1 MVDDFINRKHGRTSI
16 IYHHPAMEPILKE
29 TYGVIVYQEQVM
41 QIARALAGYS
51 LGGADLLRRAMGKK
65 KKEVMDKEKAKF
77 LDGARVTGVSE
88 KIADEVFD
96 LMAAFAGYGFNKSH
110 SAAYGL
116 VTYQTAYL
124 KRHFPEEFWAALLTC
139 DKDDTDKVARYVAE
153 VRDRDGLVMPPDIN
167 QSEMD
172 FSVVKTAV
180 AKKQELRLRGN
191 TPGAA
196 GRRAN
201 AAAAAKSARDGEV
214 RTERKAI
221 RFGLS
226 GIKGVGENA
235 VEAILLARTEKGAC
249 DSLYGLCER
258 VDTRKVNKKVLEA
271 LIKAGALDGVVPTR
285 AAAMAALDG
294 AVERAQKAQRERESG
309 QTSLFSLLGG
319 ASPAGGAGQS
329 DFGPPPPYP
338 EIPEWSPRQ
347 KLAFEKESLGFYVSG
362 HPMDR
367 YAPDLR
373 RARASTVAQLLGE
386 AESDIPSPSPRERPE
401 VNCGGVVSDFRERPL
416 KSGTGR
422 MCSFRLEDAT
432 GGIEVVCF
440 SKPFAEYEEV
450 LKSDEPI
457 VVIGALTCDGDGE
470 TQQRK
475 VHMKEAHLLSRLR
488 REKTQKVLIDLP
500 ADDLTRERA
509 QNLHKVLT
517 QHHGHVP
524 VALILIKEGNW
535 RCEAQLPTHLRVLP
549 TDELLVALHTLCGE
563 AAVQLR

>member
-1 MVDDFINRKHGRTSI
+1 
-16 IYHHPAMEPILKE
+16 
-29 TYGVIVYQEQVM
+29 M

-65 KKEVMDKEKAKF
+65 KKEVMEKEKAKF
-77 LDGARVTGVSE
+77 LDGAKKTGVNE
-88 KIADEVFD
+88 NIADEVFD

-139 DKDDTDKVARYVAE
+139 DKDDIDKVARYVAE
-153 VRDRDGLVMPPDIN
+153 IRDRGGLVLPPEIN

-172 FSVVKTAV
+172 FAVVKTTFR
-180 AKKQELRLRGN
+180 KKTESR
-191 TPGAA
+191 PGRAA
-196 GRRAN
+196 RRVE
-201 AAAAAKSARDGEV
+201 AAAADKEAAA
-214 RTERKAI
+214 ERKAI

-226 GIKGVGENA
+226 AIKGVGENA
-235 VEAILLARTEKGAC
+235 VEAILQARTEKGPC
-249 DSLYGLCER
+249 PSLFGLCER

-271 LIKAGALDGVVPTR
+271 LIKAGALDTVITNR

-319 ASPAGGAGQS
+319 GSKPGAAGQS
-329 DFGPPPPYP
+329 DFGPAPPYP
-338 EIPEWSPRQ
+338 DVPEWSPRQ
-347 KLAFEKESLGFYVSG
+347 KLAFEKESLGFYISG

-367 YAPDLR
+367 YSPELR
-373 RARASTVAQLLGE
+373 RARAATVAQLLGE
-386 AESDIPSPSPRERPE
+386 AGSDIPSPNPRERPD
-401 VNCGGVVSDFRERPL
+401 VTCGGVVSDFRERPL

-422 MCSFRLEDAT
+422 MCSFRLEDQT

-440 SKPFAEYEEV
+440 SKAFAEYEHV
-450 LKSDEPI
+450 LKSDEPLLI
-457 VVIGALTCDGDGE
+457 IGSLACDGDGE

-475 VHMKEAHLLSRLR
+475 VQLREAHLLSRLR
-488 REKTQKVLIDLP
+488 REKTQKVLIELP
-500 ADDLTRERA
+500 ADELTRDRA
-509 QNLHKVLT
+509 QALLKMLT

-524 VALILIKEGNW
+524 VSLFLVKEGDW
-535 RCEAQLPTHLRVLP
+535 RFEAQLPAHLRVVP
-549 TDELLVALHTLCGE
+549 TDEFLAALHTFCGE
-563 AAVQLR
+563 SAVQLR